1 MKKVSLILLLCFS
14 AFLIEPTTAYLKG
27 KRPESDVR
35 KRLNKSAAPD
45 PPKPRTPSGSSAQT
59 SAFGSDANSA
69 TPAREMKVKD
79 LPKTSLTSLEPAEEE
94 EDDEPLSDIDPETLS
109 QLKRKGAAS
118 RSTVESLLNGSTAN
132 EDASASTGAV
142 KAGISPLAP
151 TLVSNFAGVSD
162 SDQTDGFIHKPPDTN
177 MAVGPSNIVI
187 VVNNLIAVYS
197 KTGTLQSKTSLATWF
212 TNLNLSTCNGCI
224 IFDPR
229 VAYDSAENKWIIVAL
244 YKDLTSQSK
253 VLVSVSQTSSPTG
266 SWWIY
271 GLTGTLN
278 FSGDDTWA
286 DYPDVG
292 FDGISSAN
300 AGAVYITVNQFTFG
314 TRLFRTGLIFIIRK
328 SELYAGASVN
338 YWRTWDR
345 RNGDNTQA
353 FTFRA
358 AKTYGNPGGEFLV
371 NTKNGGSTLSLWR
384 INPTYPPTAIDMTLQ
399 STINIGAYSVPP
411 NATQPGTADLI
422 DTMDNRAFGAVWQN
436 NRLYTAFNEA
446 HDWGGGGG
454 TVTAFRYLKINT
466 SANIAEI
473 NDFFGADGLHYYC
486 PAIAA
491 DNADNIVV
499 VFSRSN
505 GSEFAGV
512 RYTGRLTSE
521 SALQGS
527 ASLKAGTAAITTESG
542 ETKSRWGD
550 YQGAAIDPSDGTK
563 VWIYGE
569 YAVDLAGITNDFD
582 WGTWI
587 GQVQFSGS
595 TPPPSAPTATAA
607 TNIATN
613 SFSANWNAS
622 ANATGYR
629 LDVSPN
635 NTFSSFVAG
644 FQDLDVGNVLT
655 RSVTGL
661 NPNTNYFYR
670 VRAYNSGGTSATSS
684 NTISTTTLQTPQ
696 VQFTSS
702 AFGVSENAN
711 PGFINITVSR
721 SGSTAG
727 ASSVNYTT
735 TNGTAKEGK
744 DYVHAIGVLTL
755 NAGETSKTFPVLII
769 NNAFVDGSRTVNIA
783 LSNVTGATLGAQTT
797 TVLTISNDDASL
809 GANPLDTPHSFV
821 QFDYYDF
828 LGRYPDTAGWDF
840 WTQQITN
847 CGSNAQCI
855 EVARINVSASFF
867 LSIEFQQ
874 TGYLVERLY
883 KAAYGN
889 ATGNSGLNGAHT
901 LPVPIVRFDEFLRDT
916 QRIRQGV
923 VVLQPGWEALLESNK
938 QAYALE
944 FVQTSRFI
952 TAFPTSLTPAQFVD
966 QLNTRAGNVLSTSE
980 RTNAIN
986 LFGGAG
992 NTTNTTARSQA
1003 CRQVAEDNDL
1013 YNAEYNRAFVL
1024 AEYFGYLRRN
1034 PNDPPENTLDYTGF
1048 EFWLNKL
1055 NSANGNYINAEMV
1068 KAFLSSIEYR
1078 QRFGPQ

>member
-27 KRPESDVR
+27 NRPESEAR
-35 KRLNKSAAPD
+35 KRLNKSAAPE
-45 PPKPRTPSGSSAQT
+45 PPKPKTPNPGSAQT
-59 SAFGSDANSA
+59 STFGADANA
-69 TPAREMKVKD
+69 AAPAREMKVKD
-79 LPKTSLTSLEPAEEE
+79 LPAVSSIRLEKPEEAE

-109 QLKRKGAAS
+109 ELKRNAAGS
-118 RSTVESLLNGSTAN
+118 RSTVESLLNSYSAN
-132 EDASASTGAV
+132 EDPAASKSVV
-142 KAGISPLAP
+142 KGTISPLAP
-151 TLVSNFAGVSD
+151 TLVTNFAGVSD
-162 SDQTDGFIHKPPDTN
+162 ADQTDGFIHKPPDTN
-177 MAVGPSNIVI
+177 LAVGTSNVGV
-187 VVNNLIAVYS
+187 VVNNLIAFYS
-197 KTGTLQSKTSLATWF
+197 KTGTLQSKTSLASWF
-212 TNLNLSTCNGCI
+212 TNLNLSTCGTCTLY
-224 IFDPR
+224 DPR
-229 VAYDSAENKWIIVAL
+229 IAYDSAENKWIIVAL
-244 YKDLTSQSK
+244 FKDSTSQSK
-253 VLVSVSQTSSPTG
+253 VLVSISQTSNPLG
-266 SWWIY
+266 SWWVY
-271 GLTGTLN
+271 GLTGTLD
-278 FSGDDTWA
+278 FSGENTWA

-292 FDGISSAN
+292 FDGIPSASG
-300 AGAVYITVNQFTFG
+300 GAIYITVNQFTFSN
-314 TRLFRTGLIFIIRK
+314 RSFRTGLIFIIRK

-345 RNGDNTQA
+345 RNSDNSQA

-358 AKTYGNPGGEFLV
+358 AKTYGNPGGEFVV

-399 STINIGAYSVPP
+399 STINIGAYSLPP
-411 NATQPGTADLI
+411 NATQPGTSDLI
-422 DTMDNRAFGAVWQN
+422 DTGDNRAFNAVWQN

-454 TVTAFRYLKINT
+454 TVSAFRYLKINT
-466 SANIAEI
+466 SSNTAEI

-499 VFSRSN
+499 VFTRSN
-505 GSEFAGV
+505 GSEFAGI

-527 ASLKAGTAAITTESG
+527 ASLKAGTAALTTESG

-550 YQGAAIDPSDGTK
+550 YQGAAIDPADGTK

-569 YAVDLAGITNDFD
+569 YAVDLGGMTNDFD

-595 TPPPSAPTATAA
+595 TPAPGAPTATAA
-607 TNIATN
+607 TNITTN

-629 LDVSPN
+629 LDVSTS
-635 NTFSSFVAG
+635 NTFNSFVTG

-661 NPNTNYFYR
+661 NANTSYFYR
-670 VRAYNSGGTSATSS
+670 VRAYNSGGTSSSS
-684 NTISTTTLQTPQ
+684 NIINPTTLQNPQ
-696 VQFTSS
+696 LQFSASS
-702 AFGVSENAN
+702 FAVNETA
-711 PGFINITVSR
+711 GFINITVTR
-721 SGSTAG
+721 TGSTAG
-727 ASSVNYTT
+727 AATVSHAT
-735 TNGTAKEGK
+735 TNGTAREGK
-744 DYVHAIGVLTL
+744 DYVHAIGVVTFA
-755 NAGETSKTFPVLII
+755 AGESSKTFPVLII
-769 NNAFVDGSRTVNIA
+769 NNAFVDGSRTVNIT
-783 LSNVTGATLGAQTT
+783 LSNAAGANLGSPST
-797 TVLTISNDDASL
+797 TVLTINNDDATQ
-809 GANPLDTPHSFV
+809 GANPLDTPRSFV
-821 QFDYYDF
+821 QLDYYDF
-828 LGRYPDTAGWDF
+828 LGRYPDNAGWDF
-840 WTQQITN
+840 WTQQILN

-855 EVARINVSASFF
+855 EVARIDVSASFF

-874 TGYLVERLY
+874 TGYLVERFY

-889 ATGNSGLNGAHT
+889 ATGNSTLNGAHT
-901 LPVPIVRFDEFLRDT
+901 LPVPIIRFDEFLRDT

-923 VVLQPGWEALLESNK
+923 IVLQPGWEALLESNK
-938 QAYALE
+938 QAFALE
-944 FVQTSRFI
+944 FVQTSRFV
-952 TAFPTSLTPAQFVD
+952 TAFPTSMTPAQFVD
-966 QLNTRAGNVLSTSE
+966 QLNTRAGGNVLSASE
-980 RTNAIN
+980 RANAIN

-992 NTTNTTARSQA
+992 NTTNVTARAQA
-1003 CRQVAEDNDL
+1003 CRQVAEDTDL

-1055 NSANGNYINAEMV
+1055 ISANGNYQTAEMV

-1078 QRFGPQ
+1078 QRFGP